1 MSIYLEKHQAQFDK
15 TIEHLR
21 EDLSGLR
28 GDRANPAVVEKITVE
43 AYGSITP
50 LNGLAAIQV
59 QDARTLIV
67 QPWDKSIIKDIERA
81 IQASDL
87 GINPVNEGTQLRLA
101 FPSLTEEKRKDLIKI
116 VHEKLEEGRIA
127 IRGVREMIL
136 KEVKKAKEDKEIG
149 EDRFFMIEKEVQK
162 KVDQYNEMVK
172 EIGEK
177 KEKELLTV

>member
-1 MSIYLEKHQAQFDK
+1 MSIYIEKHQEQFDK

-21 EDLSGLR
+21 EGLAGLR
-28 GDRANPAVVEKITVE
+28 GDRANPIVIEKIPVE

-67 QPWDKSIIKDIERA
+67 QPWDKSVTKDIEKA

-87 GINPVNEGTQLRLA
+87 GINPINEGTQIRLS

-116 VHEKLEEGRIA
+116 VHEKLEEARIA
-127 IRGVREMIL
+127 IRGVRETIL
-136 KEVKKAKEDKEIG
+136 KDVKKAKEDKEIG
-149 EDRFFMIEKEVQK
+149 EDQFFVVEKDVQK
-162 KVDQYNEMVK
+162 KVDFFNDLIK

>member
-1 MSIYLEKHQAQFDK
+1 MSVYIEKHQGQFDK
-15 TIEHLR
+15 TIEHLH
-21 EDLSGLR
+21 ENLSTLR
-28 GDRANPAVVEKITVE
+28 GDRANPAVIEKIPVE

-67 QPWDKSIIKDIERA
+67 QPWDKSVTKDIERA

-87 GINPVNEGTQLRLA
+87 GINPVNEGSQLRLS
-101 FPSLTEEKRKDLIKI
+101 FPSLTEDKRKDLIKI
-116 VHEKLEEGRIA
+116 VHEKLEEARIA
-127 IRGVREMIL
+127 IRGVREAIL

-149 EDRFFMIEKEVQK
+149 EDQFFIVEKEVQK
-162 KVDQYNEMVK
+162 KVDQYNESIK

-177 KEKELLTV
+177 KEKELMTV